1 MPEGGEHGS
10 DFLAACVSP
19 MAPPPEPFLAA
30 VPPLKPFSPFARLLN
45 DERDLPFIRL
55 MVRATLWLVPAVALL
70 FLHYRWWMTPLY
82 LAVTLGYFFPPFTL
96 MLHCSSHRQ
105 LFRKELAWMNELIP
119 WVYSPFFGQTP
130 CTYAAHHMGMHH
142 PENNLWDDDSSTLP
156 YQRDNLLHFLNYFGR
171 FMLVGLKHLQ
181 AYLRRTRRTR
191 LERRAR
197 AGELLFWSATLVLTW
212 LHPAATLTV
221 LVAPLL
227 IARFAMMCGNWAQ
240 HAFVVASDPNNP
252 YRNSITCIESFYND
266 RCFNDGYHIGHH
278 IQPKLHWTEMRGDFE
293 KNRAHYRDQG
303 AIVFRRIDYFVI
315 WALLMTHSYK
325 TLARHFV
332 DLQEP
337 RRSEQEIIQLLR
349 ERLGPVSRPVAQ
361 SQTMKTAA

>member
-1 MPEGGEHGS
+1 
-10 DFLAACVSP
+10 
-19 MAPPPEPFLAA
+19 MAPTPEASAA
-30 VPPLKPFSPFARLLN
+30 ATTQREAPSPFAFLLN

-55 MVRATLWLVPAVALL
+55 MICAALWLVPAVALL
-70 FLHYRWWMTPLY
+70 YLQYRWWMTPLY

-96 MLHCSSHRQ
+96 MLHCTSHRQ
-105 LFRKELAWMNELIP
+105 LFRKQYAWMNELIP
-119 WVYSPFFGQTP
+119 WVYSPFLGQTP

-156 YQRDNLLHFLNYFGR
+156 YQRDNLLHFLHYFGS
-171 FMLVGLKHLQ
+171 FMFVGLRNLL
-181 AYLRRTRRTR
+181 AYLRRKQRTR

-197 AGELLFWSATLVLTW
+197 AGELFFWSASLLLLW

-221 LVAPLL
+221 FVLPVL

-240 HAFVVASDPNNP
+240 HAFVVANDPNNP
-252 YRNSITCIESFYND
+252 YRNSITCIECTYNE

-278 IQPKLHWTEMRGDFE
+278 IQPRLHWTEMHRDFE
-293 KNRAHYRDQG
+293 ENRAQYLDQG
-303 AIVFRRIDYFVI
+303 AIIFRRIDYFVI

-325 TLARHFV
+325 TLAKYFV

-337 RRSEQEIIQLLR
+337 RRSEQEIIQMLR
-349 ERLGPVSRPVAQ
+349 ERLGPVPPPTRGTEALVRA
-361 SQTMKTAA
+361 KEEHGAAAEVG